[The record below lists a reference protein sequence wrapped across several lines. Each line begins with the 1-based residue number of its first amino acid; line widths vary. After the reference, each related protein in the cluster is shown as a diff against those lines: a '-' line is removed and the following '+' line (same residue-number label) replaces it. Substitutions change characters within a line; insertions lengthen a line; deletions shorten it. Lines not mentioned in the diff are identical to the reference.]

1 MVVAVA
7 AAASTPFSSS
17 SATFTRR
24 RSIRRVSSVPR
35 VSATLSREPSPLLR
49 AAHHTVDSY
58 VKSGMVIGLGSGE
71 ASDLAIRYLGHQL
84 RSGSLQDVVG
94 VPMSARSA
102 SEAAKFGVP
111 LKHFRDDFQIDFAF
125 HDADAVEEDTLV
137 SVIGRKRTTQEDDY
151 ILRQKSI
158 VKAADEA
165 VFMIKDEQYKSGLEG
180 SIPVLVQS
188 LNWLAIAEEID
199 DLYLGDAEVWRRAS
213 VGDAGPLGGD
223 FPIVT
228 SDGHNILDVIFTTPI
243 PSLGNSFYCYHCNL
257 YNVLYCWLIWVDQCG
272 IMQLTWPKAWKILMG
287 WWTMDLLSKPDA
299 QW

>member
-1 MVVAVA
+1 MVVAA
-7 AAASTPFSSS
+7 QSTPFSLSS
-17 SATFTRR
+17 VPFTRR
-24 RSIRRVSSVPR
+24 RSFRQFSVPR
-35 VSATLSREPSPLLR
+35 ISASLSPECSPLLR
-49 AAHHTVDSY
+49 AAHHTVDTY

-71 ASDLAIRYLGHQL
+71 ASDLAIRYLGQQL

-102 SEAAKFGVP
+102 SEAAKSGIP
-111 LKHFRDDFQIDFAF
+111 LKYFRDDFQIDFAF
-125 HDADAVEEDTLV
+125 HDADAVEESTLIAA
-137 SVIGRKRTTQEDDY
+137 IGRRRRSPQEEDDY

-165 VFMIKDEQYKSGLEG
+165 IFMIKEEQYKTKLEG

-228 SDGHNILDVIFTTPI
+228 SDGHNILDLIFTTPI
-243 PSLGNSFYCYHCNL
+243 PSLADVAKSLDTIVG
-257 YNVLYCWLIWVDQCG
+257 VVDHGLVIKTRCTVVIAGETEVRSVTLQ
-272 IMQLTWPKAWKILMG
+272 T
-287 WWTMDLLSKPDA
+287 SH
-299 QW
+299 

>member
-1 MVVAVA
+1 MAFAAV
-7 AAASTPFSSS
+7 STPFSLSS
-17 SATFTRR
+17 VSPTRR
-24 RSIRRVSSVPR
+24 RSFRNVSAPR
-35 VSATLSREPSPLLR
+35 VISASLSPDVSPLLR

-71 ASDLAIRYLGHQL
+71 ASDMAIRYLGQQL
-84 RSGSLQDVVG
+84 RSGSLQSVVG

-102 SEAAKFGVP
+102 SEAAKYGIP
-111 LKHFRDDFQIDFAF
+111 LEYFRDDFQIDFAF
-125 HDADAVEEDTLV
+125 HDADAVEESTLIA
-137 SVIGRKRTTQEDDY
+137 VIGRRRSSQEADY
-151 ILRQKSI
+151 ILKQKSI

-165 VFMIKDEQYKSGLEG
+165 VFLIKEEQYKASLEG

-243 PSLGNSFYCYHCNL
+243 PSLA
-257 YNVLYCWLIWVDQCG
+257 NVAESLETIDGVVDHG
-272 IMQLTWPKAWKILMG
+272 LVIKTRRN
-287 WWTMDLLSKPDA
+287 
-299 QW
+299 

>member
-1 MVVAVA
+1 MAF
-7 AAASTPFSSS
+7 AAASTPFSLSS
-17 SATFTRR
+17 MVPTHRRTFRH
-24 RSIRRVSSVPR
+24 VSVPR
-35 VSATLSREPSPLLR
+35 VINASLSPDVSPLLR

-71 ASDLAIRYLGHQL
+71 ASDMVIRYLGQQL
-84 RSGSLQDVVG
+84 RSGSLQNVVG

-102 SEAAKFGVP
+102 SEAAKYGIP
-111 LKHFRDDFQIDFAF
+111 LEYFRDDNQ
-125 HDADAVEEDTLV
+125 
-137 SVIGRKRTTQEDDY
+137 
-151 ILRQKSI
+151 SI

-165 VFMIKDEQYKSGLEG
+165 VFMIKEEQYKASLEG

-243 PSLGNSFYCYHCNL
+243 PSLA
-257 YNVLYCWLIWVDQCG
+257 NVAESLETIDGVVDHGLVIKTRCSVVIAGETEVRTVTLQTSTVEG
-272 IMQLTWPKAWKILMG
+272 
-287 WWTMDLLSKPDA
+287 DV
-299 QW
+299 

>member
-1 MVVAVA
+1 MLV
-7 AAASTPFSSS
+7 AAASTPFSLSF
-17 SATFTRR
+17 AVFTRS
-24 RSIRRVSSVPR
+24 RSFR

-58 VKSGMVIGLGSGE
+58 VKSGMVVGLGSGE

-84 RSGSLQDVVG
+84 RSGSVQDVVG

-102 SEAAKFGVP
+102 SEAAKYGVP

-125 HDADAVEEDTLV
+125 HDADAVEEGTLV
-137 SVIGRKRTTQEDDY
+137 SVIGRRRTTEEDDY

-165 VFMIKDEQYKSGLEG
+165 VFMVKEEQYKSGLEG

-243 PSLGNSFYCYHCNL
+243 PSLGNVAKSLDNIDG
-257 YNVLYCWLIWVDQCG
+257 VVDHGLVIKTRCTVVIAGEREVRTVTLQTSAVEDG
-272 IMQLTWPKAWKILMG
+272 V
-287 WWTMDLLSKPDA
+287 
-299 QW
+299 

>member
-1 MVVAVA
+1 MVVAA
-7 AAASTPFSSS
+7 AAASTPFSLS
-17 SATFTRR
+17 SAVFTRR
-24 RSIRRVSSVPR
+24 RSFRL
-35 VSATLSREPSPLLR
+35 SATLSREPSPLLR

-58 VKSGMVIGLGSGE
+58 VESGMVVGLGSGE

-84 RSGSLQDVVG
+84 RSGSIQGVVG

-102 SEAAKFGVP
+102 SEAAKYGVP

-125 HDADAVEEDTLV
+125 HDADAVEEGTLV
-137 SVIGRKRTTQEDDY
+137 SVIGRRTSTTQEDDY
-151 ILRQKSI
+151 ILLQKSI

-165 VFMIKDEQYKSGLEG
+165 VFLIKDEQYKSGLEG

-188 LNWLAIAEEID
+188 LNWLAVAEEID

-243 PSLGNSFYCYHCNL
+243 PSLA
-257 YNVLYCWLIWVDQCG
+257 NVAKSLDNIDGVVDHGLVMKNRCTVVIAGETEVRTVTLQTSAVEG
-272 IMQLTWPKAWKILMG
+272 G
-287 WWTMDLLSKPDA
+287 V
-299 QW
+299 

>member
-1 MVVAVA
+1 MLV
-7 AAASTPFSSS
+7 AAASTPFSLS
-17 SATFTRR
+17 SAVFTRR
-24 RSIRRVSSVPR
+24 RSFR

-58 VKSGMVIGLGSGE
+58 VKSGMVVGLGSGE

-84 RSGSLQDVVG
+84 RSGSVQDVVG

-102 SEAAKFGVP
+102 SEAAKYGVP

-125 HDADAVEEDTLV
+125 HDADAVEEGTLV
-137 SVIGRKRTTQEDDY
+137 SVIGRRRTTEEDDY

-165 VFMIKDEQYKSGLEG
+165 VFMVKEELYKSGLEG

-199 DLYLGDAEVWRRAS
+199 DLYLGEAEVWRRAS

-243 PSLGNSFYCYHCNL
+243 PSLGNVAKSLDNIDG
-257 YNVLYCWLIWVDQCG
+257 VVDHGLVIKTRCTVVIAGEREVRTVTLQTSAVEDG
-272 IMQLTWPKAWKILMG
+272 V
-287 WWTMDLLSKPDA
+287 
-299 QW
+299 

>member
-1 MVVAVA
+1 MVVA
-7 AAASTPFSSS
+7 AAASSTPFSLS
-17 SATFTRR
+17 SAVFTRR
-24 RSIRRVSSVPR
+24 RSFR

-58 VKSGMVIGLGSGE
+58 VESGMVIGLGSGE

-84 RSGSLQDVVG
+84 RSGSIQGVVG

-102 SEAAKFGVP
+102 SEAAKYGVP

-125 HDADAVEEDTLV
+125 HDADAVEEGTLV
-137 SVIGRKRTTQEDDY
+137 SVIGRRRTTQEDDY

-165 VFMIKDEQYKSGLEG
+165 VFMVKDEQYKSGLEG
-180 SIPVLVQS
+180 SIPVLVRS

-243 PSLGNSFYCYHCNL
+243 PSLA
-257 YNVLYCWLIWVDQCG
+257 NVAKSLDNIDGVVDHGLVMKNRCTVVIAGETEVRTVTLQTSAVEGG
-272 IMQLTWPKAWKILMG
+272 I
-287 WWTMDLLSKPDA
+287 
-299 QW
+299 

>member
-1 MVVAVA
+1 M
-7 AAASTPFSSS
+7 
-17 SATFTRR
+17 
-24 RSIRRVSSVPR
+24 
-35 VSATLSREPSPLLR
+35 
-49 AAHHTVDSY
+49 DSY

-84 RSGSLQDVVG
+84 RSGSIQGVVG

-102 SEAAKFGVP
+102 SEAAKYGVP
-111 LKHFRDDFQIDFAF
+111 LKHFRDGFQIDFAF

-137 SVIGRKRTTQEDDY
+137 SVIGRRRITQEDDY

-243 PSLGNSFYCYHCNL
+243 PSLA
-257 YNVLYCWLIWVDQCG
+257 NVATSLDNIDGVVDHGLVIKTRCTVVIAGETEVRTVTLQTSAVEG
-272 IMQLTWPKAWKILMG
+272 G
-287 WWTMDLLSKPDA
+287 V
-299 QW
+299 

>member
-1 MVVAVA
+1 MVV
-7 AAASTPFSSS
+7 AAASTSFSFSS
-17 SATFTRR
+17 AVFTRR
-24 RSIRRVSSVPR
+24 RSFRRVSVPR
-35 VSATLSREPSPLLR
+35 VSATLSQEPSPLLR

-84 RSGSLQDVVG
+84 RSGSIQNVVG

-125 HDADAVEEDTLV
+125 HDADAVEEGTLI
-137 SVIGRKRTTQEDDY
+137 SVIGRPRTTQEDDY

-158 VKAADEA
+158 VKAAVEA

-188 LNWLAIAEEID
+188 LNWLATAEEID

-228 SDGHNILDVIFTTPI
+228 SRDVVLGYPTQPNPIKYKPNPILTQPNINPN
-243 PSLGNSFYCYHCNL
+243 SLCMKGL
-257 YNVLYCWLIWVDQCG
+257 G
-272 IMQLTWPKAWKILMG
+272 
-287 WWTMDLLSKPDA
+287 
-299 QW
+299 

>member
-1 MVVAVA
+1 MVVA
-7 AAASTPFSSS
+7 AAASSIPFSLS
-17 SATFTRR
+17 SAVFTRR
-24 RSIRRVSSVPR
+24 RSFR

-49 AAHHTVDSY
+49 AAQHTVDSY
-58 VKSGMVIGLGSGE
+58 VESGMVIGLGSGE

-84 RSGSLQDVVG
+84 RSGSIQGVVG

-102 SEAAKFGVP
+102 SEAAKYGVP

-125 HDADAVEEDTLV
+125 HDADAVEEGTLV
-137 SVIGRKRTTQEDDY
+137 SVIGRRTSTTQEDDY
-151 ILRQKSI
+151 ILRQKAKRFTMQSI

-165 VFMIKDEQYKSGLEG
+165 VFLIKDEQYKSGLEG

-188 LNWLAIAEEID
+188 INWLAIAEEID

-243 PSLGNSFYCYHCNL
+243 PSLA
-257 YNVLYCWLIWVDQCG
+257 NVAKSLDNIDGVVDHGLVMKNRCTVVIAGETEVRTVTLQTSAVEG
-272 IMQLTWPKAWKILMG
+272 G
-287 WWTMDLLSKPDA
+287 V
-299 QW
+299 

>member
-1 MVVAVA
+1 MVVAA
-7 AAASTPFSSS
+7 AAASTPFSLS
-17 SATFTRR
+17 SAVFTRR
-24 RSIRRVSSVPR
+24 RSFR

-49 AAHHTVDSY
+49 AAQHTVDSY
-58 VKSGMVIGLGSGE
+58 VESGMVVGLGSGE

-84 RSGSLQDVVG
+84 RSGSIQGVVG

-102 SEAAKFGVP
+102 SEAAKYGVP

-125 HDADAVEEDTLV
+125 HDADAVEEGTLV
-137 SVIGRKRTTQEDDY
+137 SVIGRRTSTTQEDDY
-151 ILRQKSI
+151 ILLQK
-158 VKAADEA
+158 ATDEA
-165 VFMIKDEQYKSGLEG
+165 VFLIKDEQYKSGLEG

-188 LNWLAIAEEID
+188 LNWLAVAEEID

-243 PSLGNSFYCYHCNL
+243 PSLA
-257 YNVLYCWLIWVDQCG
+257 NVAKSLDNIDGVVDHGLVMKNRCTVVIAGETEVRTVTLQTSAVEG
-272 IMQLTWPKAWKILMG
+272 G
-287 WWTMDLLSKPDA
+287 V
-299 QW
+299 

>member
-1 MVVAVA
+1 MAFAAV
-7 AAASTPFSSS
+7 STPFSLSS
-17 SATFTRR
+17 VSPTRR
-24 RSIRRVSSVPR
+24 RSFRNVSAPR
-35 VSATLSREPSPLLR
+35 VISASLSPDVSPLLR

-71 ASDLAIRYLGHQL
+71 ASDMAIRYLGQQL
-84 RSGSLQDVVG
+84 RSGSLQSVVG

-102 SEAAKFGVP
+102 SEAAKYGIP
-111 LKHFRDDFQIDFAF
+111 LEYFRDDFQIDFAF
-125 HDADAVEEDTLV
+125 HDADAVEESTLIA
-137 SVIGRKRTTQEDDY
+137 VIGRRRSSQEADY
-151 ILRQKSI
+151 ILKQKSI

-165 VFMIKDEQYKSGLEG
+165 VFLIKEEQYKASLEG

-243 PSLGNSFYCYHCNL
+243 PSLA
-257 YNVLYCWLIWVDQCG
+257 NVAESLETIDGVVDHGLVIKTRCSVVIAGETEVRTVTLQTSTVEG
-272 IMQLTWPKAWKILMG
+272 
-287 WWTMDLLSKPDA
+287 DV
-299 QW
+299 

>member
-1 MVVAVA
+1 MAFAAV
-7 AAASTPFSSS
+7 STPFSLSS
-17 SATFTRR
+17 VSPTRR
-24 RSIRRVSSVPR
+24 QSFRNVSAPR
-35 VSATLSREPSPLLR
+35 VISASLSPDVSPLLR

-71 ASDLAIRYLGHQL
+71 ASDMAIRYLGQQL
-84 RSGSLQDVVG
+84 RSGSLQNVVG

-102 SEAAKFGVP
+102 SEAAKYGIP
-111 LKHFRDDFQIDFAF
+111 LEYFRDGFQIDFAF
-125 HDADAVEEDTLV
+125 HDADAVEESTLIA
-137 SVIGRKRTTQEDDY
+137 VIGRRRSSQEDDY
-151 ILRQKSI
+151 ILKQKSI

-165 VFMIKDEQYKSGLEG
+165 VFMIKEEQYKTSLEG

-243 PSLGNSFYCYHCNL
+243 PSLA
-257 YNVLYCWLIWVDQCG
+257 NVAESLETIDGVVDHGLVIKTRCSVVIAG
-272 IMQLTWPKAWKILMG
+272 
-287 WWTMDLLSKPDA
+287 KPEVRTVTL
-299 QW
+299 QSSTVENGV

>member
-1 MVVAVA
+1 MVVAA
-7 AAASTPFSSS
+7 AAASTPFSLS
-17 SATFTRR
+17 SAVFTRR
-24 RSIRRVSSVPR
+24 RSFR

-49 AAHHTVDSY
+49 AAQHTVDSY
-58 VKSGMVIGLGSGE
+58 VESGMVVGLGSGE

-84 RSGSLQDVVG
+84 RSGSIQGVVG

-102 SEAAKFGVP
+102 SEAAKYGVP

-125 HDADAVEEDTLV
+125 HDADAVEEGTLV
-137 SVIGRKRTTQEDDY
+137 SVIGRRTSTTQEDDY
-151 ILRQKSI
+151 ILLQKAKRFTMQSI

-165 VFMIKDEQYKSGLEG
+165 VFLIKDEQYKSGLEG

-188 LNWLAIAEEID
+188 LNWLAVAEEID

-243 PSLGNSFYCYHCNL
+243 PSLA
-257 YNVLYCWLIWVDQCG
+257 NVAKSLDNIDGVVDHGLVMKNRCTVVIAGETEVRTVTLQTSAVEG
-272 IMQLTWPKAWKILMG
+272 G
-287 WWTMDLLSKPDA
+287 V
-299 QW
+299 

>member
-1 MVVAVA
+1 M
-7 AAASTPFSSS
+7 
-17 SATFTRR
+17 
-24 RSIRRVSSVPR
+24 
-35 VSATLSREPSPLLR
+35 
-49 AAHHTVDSY
+49 
-58 VKSGMVIGLGSGE
+58 KSGMVIGLGSGE

-84 RSGSLQDVVG
+84 RSGSIQGVVG

-102 SEAAKFGVP
+102 SEAAKYGVP

-137 SVIGRKRTTQEDDY
+137 SVIGRRRITQEDDY

-243 PSLGNSFYCYHCNL
+243 PSLA
-257 YNVLYCWLIWVDQCG
+257 NVATSLDNIDGVVDHGLVIKTRCTVVIAGETEVRTVTLQTSAVEG
-272 IMQLTWPKAWKILMG
+272 G
-287 WWTMDLLSKPDA
+287 V
-299 QW
+299 

>member
-1 MVVAVA
+1 MVVAA
-7 AAASTPFSSS
+7 AAASTPFSLS
-17 SATFTRR
+17 SAVFTRR
-24 RSIRRVSSVPR
+24 RSFR

-49 AAHHTVDSY
+49 AAQHTVDSY
-58 VKSGMVIGLGSGE
+58 VESGMVVGLGSGE

-84 RSGSLQDVVG
+84 RSGSIQGVVG

-102 SEAAKFGVP
+102 SEAAKYGVP

-125 HDADAVEEDTLV
+125 HDADAVEEGTLV
-137 SVIGRKRTTQEDDY
+137 SVIGRRTSTTQEDDY
-151 ILRQKSI
+151 ILLQKSI

-165 VFMIKDEQYKSGLEG
+165 VFLIKDEQYKSGLEG

-188 LNWLAIAEEID
+188 LNWLAVAEEID

-243 PSLGNSFYCYHCNL
+243 PSLA
-257 YNVLYCWLIWVDQCG
+257 NVAKSLDNIDGVVDHGLVMKNRCTVVIAGETEVRTVTLQTSAVEG
-272 IMQLTWPKAWKILMG
+272 G
-287 WWTMDLLSKPDA
+287 V
-299 QW
+299 

>member
-1 MVVAVA
+1 
-7 AAASTPFSSS
+7 
-17 SATFTRR
+17 
-24 RSIRRVSSVPR
+24 
-35 VSATLSREPSPLLR
+35 
-49 AAHHTVDSY
+49 
-58 VKSGMVIGLGSGE
+58 MVIGLGSGE

-84 RSGSLQDVVG
+84 RSGSIQGVVG

-102 SEAAKFGVP
+102 SEAAKYGVP

-125 HDADAVEEDTLV
+125 HDADAVEEGTLV
-137 SVIGRKRTTQEDDY
+137 SVIGRRRTTQEDDY

-165 VFMIKDEQYKSGLEG
+165 VFMVKDEQYKSGLEG
-180 SIPVLVQS
+180 SIPVLVRSVGKLLIKETFFFLKSRNYCLNFCLQ

-243 PSLGNSFYCYHCNL
+243 PSLA
-257 YNVLYCWLIWVDQCG
+257 NVAKSLDNIDGVVDNGLVMKNRCTVVIAGETEVRTVTFQTSAVEGG
-272 IMQLTWPKAWKILMG
+272 I
-287 WWTMDLLSKPDA
+287 
-299 QW
+299 

>member
-1 MVVAVA
+1 MLV
-7 AAASTPFSSS
+7 AAASTPFSLS
-17 SATFTRR
+17 SAVFTRR
-24 RSIRRVSSVPR
+24 RSFR

-49 AAHHTVDSY
+49 AAHHTVDTY
-58 VKSGMVIGLGSGE
+58 VKSGMVVGLGSGE

-84 RSGSLQDVVG
+84 RSGSVQDVVG

-102 SEAAKFGVP
+102 SEAAKYGVP

-125 HDADAVEEDTLV
+125 HDADAVEEGTLV
-137 SVIGRKRTTQEDDY
+137 SVIGRRRTTEEDDY

-165 VFMIKDEQYKSGLEG
+165 VFMVKEEQYKSGLEG

-243 PSLGNSFYCYHCNL
+243 PSLGNVAKSLDNIDG
-257 YNVLYCWLIWVDQCG
+257 VVDHGLVIKTRCTVVIAGEREVRTVTLQTSAVEDG
-272 IMQLTWPKAWKILMG
+272 V
-287 WWTMDLLSKPDA
+287 
-299 QW
+299 

>member
-1 MVVAVA
+1 MVVAA
-7 AAASTPFSSS
+7 PSTPFSLS
-17 SATFTRR
+17 SAVFRRR
-24 RSIRRVSSVPR
+24 RSFRRVSVPR
-35 VSATLSREPSPLLR
+35 VSATLSPDASPLLR

-84 RSGSLQDVVG
+84 RSGSVQGVVG

-102 SEAAKFGVP
+102 SEAAKYGVP

-137 SVIGRKRTTQEDDY
+137 SVIGRRRITQEDDY

-158 VKAADEA
+158 VEAADEA

-243 PSLGNSFYCYHCNL
+243 PSLA
-257 YNVLYCWLIWVDQCG
+257 NVATSLDNIDGVVDHGLVIKTRCTVVIAGETEVRTVTLQTSAVEG
-272 IMQLTWPKAWKILMG
+272 G
-287 WWTMDLLSKPDA
+287 V
-299 QW
+299 

>member
-1 MVVAVA
+1 MAF
-7 AAASTPFSSS
+7 AAASTPFSLSS
-17 SATFTRR
+17 MVPTHRRTFRH
-24 RSIRRVSSVPR
+24 VSVPR
-35 VSATLSREPSPLLR
+35 VINASLSPDVSPLLR

-71 ASDLAIRYLGHQL
+71 ASDMVIRYLGQQL
-84 RSGSLQDVVG
+84 RSGSLQNVVG

-102 SEAAKFGVP
+102 SEAAKYGIP
-111 LKHFRDDFQIDFAF
+111 LEYFRDDNQIDFAF
-125 HDADAVEEDTLV
+125 HDADAVEEGSLIA
-137 SVIGRKRTTQEDDY
+137 VIGRRRSSQEDDY
-151 ILRQKSI
+151 ILKQKASESI

-165 VFMIKDEQYKSGLEG
+165 VFMIKEEQYKASLEG

-243 PSLGNSFYCYHCNL
+243 PSLA
-257 YNVLYCWLIWVDQCG
+257 NVAESLETIDGVVDHGLVIKTRCSVVIAGETEVRTVTLQTSTVENG
-272 IMQLTWPKAWKILMG
+272 V
-287 WWTMDLLSKPDA
+287 
-299 QW
+299 

>member
-1 MVVAVA
+1 MLV
-7 AAASTPFSSS
+7 AAASTLFSLS
-17 SATFTRR
+17 SAVFTRR
-24 RSIRRVSSVPR
+24 RSFR

-58 VKSGMVIGLGSGE
+58 VKSGMVVGLGSGE

-84 RSGSLQDVVG
+84 RSGSVQDVVG

-102 SEAAKFGVP
+102 SEAAKYGVP

-125 HDADAVEEDTLV
+125 HDADAVEEGTLV
-137 SVIGRKRTTQEDDY
+137 SVVGRRRTTQEDDY

-165 VFMIKDEQYKSGLEG
+165 VFMVKEEQYKSGLEG

-243 PSLGNSFYCYHCNL
+243 PSLA
-257 YNVLYCWLIWVDQCG
+257 NVAKSLDNIDGVVDHGLVIKTRCTVVIAGETEVRTVTLQTSAVEDG
-272 IMQLTWPKAWKILMG
+272 V
-287 WWTMDLLSKPDA
+287 
-299 QW
+299 

>member
-1 MVVAVA
+1 MVV
-7 AAASTPFSSS
+7 
-17 SATFTRR
+17 
-24 RSIRRVSSVPR
+24 
-35 VSATLSREPSPLLR
+35 
-49 AAHHTVDSY
+49 
-58 VKSGMVIGLGSGE
+58 GLGSGE

-84 RSGSLQDVVG
+84 RSGSVQDVVG

-102 SEAAKFGVP
+102 SEAAKYGVP

-125 HDADAVEEDTLV
+125 HDADAVEEGTLV
-137 SVIGRKRTTQEDDY
+137 SVIGRRRTTEEDDY

-165 VFMIKDEQYKSGLEG
+165 VFMVKEELYKSGLEG

-199 DLYLGDAEVWRRAS
+199 DLYLGEAEVWRRAS

-243 PSLGNSFYCYHCNL
+243 PSLGNVAKSLDNIDG
-257 YNVLYCWLIWVDQCG
+257 VVDHGLVIKTRCTVVIAGEREVRTVTLQTSAVEDG
-272 IMQLTWPKAWKILMG
+272 V
-287 WWTMDLLSKPDA
+287 
-299 QW
+299 

>member
-1 MVVAVA
+1 MVVA
-7 AAASTPFSSS
+7 AAASSTPFSLS
-17 SATFTRR
+17 SAVFTRR
-24 RSIRRVSSVPR
+24 RSFR

-58 VKSGMVIGLGSGE
+58 VESGMVIGLGSGE

-84 RSGSLQDVVG
+84 RSGSIQGVVG

-102 SEAAKFGVP
+102 SEAAKYGVP

-125 HDADAVEEDTLV
+125 HDADAVEEGTLV
-137 SVIGRKRTTQEDDY
+137 SVIGRRRTTQEDDY

-165 VFMIKDEQYKSGLEG
+165 VFMVKDEQYKSGLEG
-180 SIPVLVQS
+180 SIPVLVRS

-243 PSLGNSFYCYHCNL
+243 PSLA
-257 YNVLYCWLIWVDQCG
+257 NVAKSLDNIDGVVDNGLVMKNRCTVVIAGETEVRTVTLQTSAVEGG
-272 IMQLTWPKAWKILMG
+272 I
-287 WWTMDLLSKPDA
+287 
-299 QW
+299 

>member
-1 MVVAVA
+1 MLV
-7 AAASTPFSSS
+7 AAASTLFSLS
-17 SATFTRR
+17 SAVFTRR
-24 RSIRRVSSVPR
+24 RSFR

-58 VKSGMVIGLGSGE
+58 VKSGMVVGLGSGE

-84 RSGSLQDVVG
+84 RSGSVQDVVG

-102 SEAAKFGVP
+102 SEAAKYGVP

-125 HDADAVEEDTLV
+125 HDADAVEEGTLV
-137 SVIGRKRTTQEDDY
+137 SVIGRRRTTEEDDY

-165 VFMIKDEQYKSGLEG
+165 VFMVKEELYKSGLEG

-199 DLYLGDAEVWRRAS
+199 DLYLGEAEVWRRAS

-243 PSLGNSFYCYHCNL
+243 PSLGNVAKSLDNIDG
-257 YNVLYCWLIWVDQCG
+257 VVDHGLVIKTRCTVVIAGEREVRTVTLQTSAVEDG
-272 IMQLTWPKAWKILMG
+272 V
-287 WWTMDLLSKPDA
+287 
-299 QW
+299 

>member
-1 MVVAVA
+1 MVVAA
-7 AAASTPFSSS
+7 PSTPFSISS
-17 SATFTRR
+17 VPFTRR
-24 RSIRRVSSVPR
+24 RSFRHFSVPR
-35 VSATLSREPSPLLR
+35 ISASLSPECSPLLR
-49 AAHHTVDSY
+49 AAHHTVDTY

-71 ASDLAIRYLGHQL
+71 ASDLAIRYLGQQL

-102 SEAAKFGVP
+102 SEAAKSGIP
-111 LKHFRDDFQIDFAF
+111 LKYFRNDFQIDFAF
-125 HDADAVEEDTLV
+125 HDADAVEESTLIA
-137 SVIGRKRTTQEDDY
+137 VIGRRRRSHEEDDY

-165 VFMIKDEQYKSGLEG
+165 IFMIKEEQYKTNLEG

-199 DLYLGDAEVWRRAS
+199 DLYLGDAEVWRRAY

-228 SDGHNILDVIFTTPI
+228 SDGHNILDVIFTSPI
-243 PSLGNSFYCYHCNL
+243 PSLADVAKSLDTIDGVVEHGLVIKTRCTVVIAGETDVRSVTL
-257 YNVLYCWLIWVDQCG
+257 QTSL
-272 IMQLTWPKAWKILMG
+272 
-287 WWTMDLLSKPDA
+287 
-299 QW
+299 

>member
-1 MVVAVA
+1 MLV
-7 AAASTPFSSS
+7 AAASTPFSLSF
-17 SATFTRR
+17 AVFTRS
-24 RSIRRVSSVPR
+24 RSFR

-58 VKSGMVIGLGSGE
+58 VKSGMVVGLGSGE

-84 RSGSLQDVVG
+84 RSGSVQDVVG

-102 SEAAKFGVP
+102 SEAAKYGVP

-125 HDADAVEEDTLV
+125 HDADAVEEGTLV
-137 SVIGRKRTTQEDDY
+137 SVIGRRRTTEEDDY

-165 VFMIKDEQYKSGLEG
+165 VFMVKEELYKSGLEG

-199 DLYLGDAEVWRRAS
+199 DLYLGEAEVWRRAS

-243 PSLGNSFYCYHCNL
+243 PSLGNVAKSLDNIDG
-257 YNVLYCWLIWVDQCG
+257 VVDHGLVIKTRCTVVIAGEREVRTVTLQTSAVEDG
-272 IMQLTWPKAWKILMG
+272 V
-287 WWTMDLLSKPDA
+287 
-299 QW
+299 

>member
-1 MVVAVA
+1 MVV
-7 AAASTPFSSS
+7 
-17 SATFTRR
+17 
-24 RSIRRVSSVPR
+24 
-35 VSATLSREPSPLLR
+35 
-49 AAHHTVDSY
+49 
-58 VKSGMVIGLGSGE
+58 GLGSGE

-84 RSGSLQDVVG
+84 RSGSIQGVVG

-102 SEAAKFGVP
+102 SEAAKYGVP

-125 HDADAVEEDTLV
+125 HDADAVEEGTLV
-137 SVIGRKRTTQEDDY
+137 SVIGRRTSTTQEDDY
-151 ILRQKSI
+151 ILLQKSI

-165 VFMIKDEQYKSGLEG
+165 VFLIKDEQYKSGLEG

-188 LNWLAIAEEID
+188 LNWLAVAEEID

-243 PSLGNSFYCYHCNL
+243 PSLA
-257 YNVLYCWLIWVDQCG
+257 NVAKSLDNIDGVVDHGLVMKNRCTVVIAGETEVRTVTLQTSAVEG
-272 IMQLTWPKAWKILMG
+272 G
-287 WWTMDLLSKPDA
+287 V
-299 QW
+299 

>member
-1 MVVAVA
+1 MVVAA
-7 AAASTPFSSS
+7 AAASTPFSLS
-17 SATFTRR
+17 SAVFTRR
-24 RSIRRVSSVPR
+24 RSFR

-49 AAHHTVDSY
+49 AAQHTVDSY
-58 VKSGMVIGLGSGE
+58 VESGMVVGLGSGE

-84 RSGSLQDVVG
+84 RSGSIQGVVG

-102 SEAAKFGVP
+102 SEAAKYGVP

-125 HDADAVEEDTLV
+125 HDADAVEEGTLV
-137 SVIGRKRTTQEDDY
+137 SVIGRRTSTTQEDDY
-151 ILRQKSI
+151 ILLQKAKRFTMQSI
-158 VKAADEA
+158 VKAAEEA
-165 VFMIKDEQYKSGLEG
+165 VFLIKDEQYKSGLEG

-188 LNWLAIAEEID
+188 LNWLAVAEEID

-243 PSLGNSFYCYHCNL
+243 PSLA
-257 YNVLYCWLIWVDQCG
+257 NVAKSLDNIDGVVDHGLVMKNRCTVVIAGETEVRTVTLQTSAVEG
-272 IMQLTWPKAWKILMG
+272 G
-287 WWTMDLLSKPDA
+287 V
-299 QW
+299 

>member
-1 MVVAVA
+1 MAFAAV
-7 AAASTPFSSS
+7 STPFSLSS
-17 SATFTRR
+17 VSPTRR
-24 RSIRRVSSVPR
+24 QSFRNVSAPR
-35 VSATLSREPSPLLR
+35 VISASLSPDVSPLLR

-71 ASDLAIRYLGHQL
+71 ASDMAIRYLGQQL
-84 RSGSLQDVVG
+84 RSGSLQNVVG

-102 SEAAKFGVP
+102 SEAAKYGIP
-111 LKHFRDDFQIDFAF
+111 LEYFRDGFQIDFAF
-125 HDADAVEEDTLV
+125 HDADAVEESTLIA
-137 SVIGRKRTTQEDDY
+137 VIGRRRSSQEDDY
-151 ILRQKSI
+151 ILKQKSI

-165 VFMIKDEQYKSGLEG
+165 VFMIKEEQYKTSLEG

-188 LNWLAIAEEID
+188 VSKYLIMNFVKSHAEEID

-243 PSLGNSFYCYHCNL
+243 PSLA
-257 YNVLYCWLIWVDQCG
+257 NVAESLETIDGVVDHGLVIKTRCSVVIAG
-272 IMQLTWPKAWKILMG
+272 
-287 WWTMDLLSKPDA
+287 KPEVRTVTL
-299 QW
+299 QSSTVENGV

>member
-1 MVVAVA
+1 MVVAA
-7 AAASTPFSSS
+7 AAASTPFSLS
-17 SATFTRR
+17 SAVFTRR
-24 RSIRRVSSVPR
+24 RSFRL
-35 VSATLSREPSPLLR
+35 SATLSREPSPLLR

-58 VKSGMVIGLGSGE
+58 VESGMVVGLGSGE

-84 RSGSLQDVVG
+84 RSGSIQGVVG

-102 SEAAKFGVP
+102 SEAAKYGVP

-125 HDADAVEEDTLV
+125 HDADAVEEGTLV
-137 SVIGRKRTTQEDDY
+137 SVIGRRTSTTQEDDY
-151 ILRQKSI
+151 ILLQKAKRFTMQSI

-165 VFMIKDEQYKSGLEG
+165 VFLIKDEQYKSGLEG

-188 LNWLAIAEEID
+188 LNWLAVAEEID

-243 PSLGNSFYCYHCNL
+243 PSLDYAA
-257 YNVLYCWLIWVDQCG
+257 NVAKSLDNIDGVVDHGLVMKNRCTVVIAGETEVRTVTLQTSAVEG
-272 IMQLTWPKAWKILMG
+272 G
-287 WWTMDLLSKPDA
+287 V
-299 QW
+299 